1 MITEDHIEFPET
13 PITEKTF
20 EKQGWLRV
28 DETEGGFDEE
38 EDDDDDDES
47 NSDSITYY
55 YYILPLPKDNPD
67 SECKL
72 LISNCNDEYKDIGLP
87 KGQYY
92 VELENANG
100 LGLCQSEEQIE
111 ILYRSLTGRDI
122 YED

>member
-1 MITEDHIEFPET
+1 MINEDIIEFPET

-20 EKQGWLRV
+20 EEQGWLKI
-28 DETEGGFDEE
+28 EEIEEDEE
-38 EDDDDDDES
+38 EEGG
-47 NSDSITYY
+47 TYVYY

-67 SECKL
+67 ENCKI
-72 LISNCNDEYKDIGLP
+72 LISNCNDEHKDLNLP

-92 VELENANG
+92 VELEDTFG

-111 ILYRSLTGRDI
+111 ILYRALTGREI